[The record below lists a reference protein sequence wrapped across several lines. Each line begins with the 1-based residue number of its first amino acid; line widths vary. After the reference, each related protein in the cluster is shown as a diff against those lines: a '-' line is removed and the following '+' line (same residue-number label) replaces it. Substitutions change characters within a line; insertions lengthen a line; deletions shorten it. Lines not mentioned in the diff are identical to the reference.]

1 MLKKTIESGC
11 ALRFRQ
17 NLEPLIERMSD
28 EAQGMGLEQA
38 LTLFDGAQFFFEVDI
53 ERGGC
58 HLFLL
63 KLRTCGV

>member
-17 NLEPLIERMSD
+17 NLEPLIEDMSD
-28 EAQGMGLEQA
+28 EAQGTGVEQA
-38 LTLFDGAQFFFEVDI
+38 LTLFNGAQFFFEVDI
-53 ERGGC
+53 ERGGG

-63 KLRTCGV
+63 RLSMGGV

>member
-17 NLEPLIERMSD
+17 NLEPLVKRMSD
-28 EAQGMGLEQA
+28 EAQGMGIEQA
-38 LTLFDGAQFFFEVDI
+38 LTLFNGAQFFFEVDV

-63 KLRTCGV
+63 RLSMGGV

>member
-1 MLKKTIESGC
+1 MLEKTVESGC

-28 EAQGMGLEQA
+28 KARGMGFEQA
-38 LTLFDGAQFFFEVDI
+38 LTLFNGAQFFFEVDI
-53 ERGGC
+53 ERGSS

-63 KLRTCGV
+63 RLSMGGV